1 MKFLADYTN
10 MQIHPCSPQSPISA
24 EDAATKI
31 QAGFRGYRVRKQL
44 KENSHKN
51 YTTSPGDENHTQE
64 NNENVHNN
72 NINHIILTNEKNR
85 LGECPMNVVG
95 VASAEDKSAAI
106 RIQASVRG
114 YLVRKKQKMVSSA
127 ATKIQAGFRGFR
139 TRKELRKLKA

>member
-1 MKFLADYTN
+1 

-24 EDAATKI
+24 DDAATKI

-44 KENSHKN
+44 KENAHRNHVQKLSHDDRSATKEN
-51 YTTSPGDENHTQE
+51 DENVQ
-64 NNENVHNN
+64 NN
-72 NINHIILTNEKNR
+72 NLQNILANERNNGR
-85 LGECPMNVVG
+85 DETMPMDIVKVPT
-95 VASAEDKSAAI
+95 AELKSAI

-114 YLVRKKQKMVSSA
+114 FLVRKKQKMALNA

>member
-1 MKFLADYTN
+1 

-44 KENSHKN
+44 KENAHKN
-51 YTTSPGDENHTQE
+51 HNQVASDNRNATKENDENVQ
-64 NNENVHNN
+64 NN
-72 NINHIILTNEKNR
+72 NINNILANERNGR
-85 LGECPMNVVG
+85 SECPMEG
-95 VASAEDKSAAI
+95 VQSSSAEDKSAI

-114 YLVRKKQKMVSSA
+114 YLVRKKQRMVSCA

-139 TRKELRKLKA
+139 ARKELRKLKA